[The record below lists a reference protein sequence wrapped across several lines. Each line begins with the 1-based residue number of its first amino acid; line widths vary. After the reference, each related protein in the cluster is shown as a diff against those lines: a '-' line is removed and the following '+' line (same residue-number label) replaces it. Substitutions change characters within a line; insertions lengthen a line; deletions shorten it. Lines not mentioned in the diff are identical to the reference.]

1 MGAVIRINKA
11 GGLDR
16 GEMGPVLVIYSD
28 NVWYTH
34 VDESALDEI
43 VDEHLVQRRI
53 VERLLIS

>member
-1 MGAVIRINKA
+1 
-11 GGLDR
+11 
-16 GEMGPVLVIYSD
+16 MGPVLVIYSD